1 MQVEFSLIGNKL
13 WEMPP
18 RTDELL
24 AAIKAWC
31 DEERGRRSEL
41 ARMIGTAPQTVT
53 HWFAGRKT
61 PTLEQGLAIQEILK
75 TAGKEKKRKRSG

>member
-1 MQVEFSLIGNKL
+1 V
-13 WEMPP
+13 PP

-31 DEERGRRSEL
+31 DVERGRRSEL
-41 ARMIGTAPQTVT
+41 ARIVGTSPQTVT

-75 TAGKEKKRKRSG
+75 KAEKGSARGKKPVKGG